1 MVVYARVESYNN
13 LSKSQSPVKCNA
25 RKSSPMVKAS
35 PGSSARE
42 DLENLK
48 IKSATSPFDD
58 VFIEMGL
65 HVDRLRAMKRRFSSQ
80 FN

>member
-13 LSKSQSPVKCNA
+13 LSKSQSPVTCNA
-25 RKSSPMVKAS
+25 RKSSPLTIDS

-58 VFIEMGL
+58 VFIEMGRR
-65 HVDRLRAMKRRFSSQ
+65 VDRLSAMKRSFPS
-80 FN
+80 